1 MNKLYWAKVKADAK
15 VPQKRYEDAGYDLY
29 PCFEEDYM
37 VIEPHETKL
46 VPLGVA
52 SAFDSEFVMILKE
65 RGSTGTKGIAQRSG
79 VIDSGYRGEYMAPV
93 TNLNTKR
100 VVIKKQDVEYK
111 EDAIIYPYEKA
122 ICQGV
127 LLRMP
132 QLENLSGHLANL
144 AYGQINIIF
153 SYTTDRNRCLTIFRN
168 RNFKKLSRSYF
179 THICHTECIF
189 CLCMLHDFFY
199 LR

>member
-52 SAFDSEFVMILKE
+52 SAFDPEF
-65 RGSTGTKGIAQRSG
+65 

-132 QLENLSGHLANL
+132 QLESEEISFEELQSMESERMAGKLGSSG
-144 AYGQINIIF
+144 
-153 SYTTDRNRCLTIFRN
+153 
-168 RNFKKLSRSYF
+168 K
-179 THICHTECIF
+179 
-189 CLCMLHDFFY
+189 
-199 LR
+199 

>member
-1 MNKLYWAKVKADAK
+1 MNKLYWAKVKPDAK
-15 VPQKRYEDAGYDLY
+15 IPQKRYEDAGYDLY

-52 SAFDSEFVMILKE
+52 SAFDPEFVMILKE

-100 VVIKKQDVEYK
+100 VVIKKQAVEY
-111 EDAIIYPYEKA
+111 
-122 ICQGV
+122 QGV

-132 QLENLSGHLANL
+132 QLESEEVSFEKLQSMESERMAGKLGSSG
-144 AYGQINIIF
+144 
-153 SYTTDRNRCLTIFRN
+153 
-168 RNFKKLSRSYF
+168 K
-179 THICHTECIF
+179 
-189 CLCMLHDFFY
+189 
-199 LR
+199 

>member
-1 MNKLYWAKVKADAK
+1 MNKLYWAKVKPDAK

-29 PCFEEDYM
+29 PCFDEDYM

-52 SAFDSEFVMILKE
+52 SAFDPEFVMILKE

-100 VVIKKQDVEYK
+100 VVIKKQDAEYK
-111 EDAIIYPYEKA
+111 EDDWKTWKFRKIVKWIYCHK
-122 ICQGV
+122 GN
-127 LLRMP
+127 RSFFRKKM
-132 QLENLSGHLANL
+132 
-144 AYGQINIIF
+144 IF
-153 SYTTDRNRCLTIFRN
+153 KLYNRSITIQS
-168 RNFKKLSRSYF
+168 LY
-179 THICHTECIF
+179 
-189 CLCMLHDFFY
+189 
-199 LR
+199 